1 MWLRLAALAVFAV
14 VPVLHAQERSPV
26 PLFTLDQAIQRV
38 ASTHPDLRLVDGR
51 RDVLQANLDAAG
63 LRPPLTLGATLE
75 NAAGSGTY
83 RGFDQAELTVTLA
96 GTLERGGKLDA
107 RRTLVQANIDNLAPQ
122 REIARLDLLA
132 ETARRYLAV
141 TAAIRQR
148 EIADTDIE
156 QRKRS
161 VEAARRRHEAGASPE
176 SVVLTAQAAL
186 AEAELNRERAQ
197 QRERAARQTLAA
209 LWNQRDPDFGTV
221 AGDPLALP
229 ALEDF
234 AQLSAWL
241 ERTPELAQLAGEARI
256 REAQVRLTRSE
267 TKADLQ
273 WQIGARALRGDDN
286 DVALIAGL
294 SVPLG
299 VSRRAQPGIR
309 AAEAELALSS
319 VEREALSIQLYS
331 TLSSAYGDYTT
342 ARMETERLSR
352 DVLPRLA
359 KAEQAADRAWRAGA
373 ISYMEWAMLQDQRVQ
388 ARSRQLQAALD
399 AQTALI
405 EIQRLTGQP
414 VVAAAGT
421 ASHSDN
427 TP

>member
-1 MWLRLAALAVFAV
+1 MGLRWAALAVFAV
-14 VPVLHAQERSPV
+14 VPVLHAQERPPV

-51 RDVLQANLDAAG
+51 RDVLQASLDVAG
-63 LRPPLTLGATLE
+63 LRPPLTLGATME
-75 NAAGSGTY
+75 NAAGSGAY

-107 RRTLVQANIDNLAPQ
+107 RRALAQANIDSLAPQ
-122 REIARLDLLA
+122 REVNRLDLLA

-141 TAAIRQR
+141 TAALRQG
-148 EIADTDIE
+148 EIAEVDIE
-156 QRKRS
+156 QRKRT
-161 VEAARRRHEAGASPE
+161 VEAARRRHEAGAAPE
-176 SVVLTAQAAL
+176 SVVLAAQAAL
-186 AEAELNRERAQ
+186 AEAELDCARAR

-221 AGDPLALP
+221 AGDPLVLP

-234 AQLSAWL
+234 ARLSAWL
-241 ERTPELAQLAGEARI
+241 EGTPELARLAGEARI
-256 REAQVRLTRSE
+256 REAQVRLARSE
-267 TKADLQ
+267 ARGDLQ
-273 WQIGARALRGDDN
+273 WQVGARALRGDGD
-286 DVALIAGL
+286 DVAWVAGL
-294 SVPLG
+294 SMPLG
-299 VSRRAQPGIR
+299 TSRRAQPGIR
-309 AAEAELALSS
+309 AAEAELALGP
-319 VEREALSIQLYS
+319 VEREALSIRLYS

-342 ARMETERLSR
+342 ARMEAERLTR
-352 DVLPRLA
+352 DVLPKLA

-373 ISYMEWAMLQDQRVQ
+373 ISYMEWAMLQDQRIQ

-414 VVAAAGT
+414 VVAAAGN
-421 ASHSDN
+421 APHLDD

>member
-1 MWLRLAALAVFAV
+1 
-14 VPVLHAQERSPV
+14 
-26 PLFTLDQAIQRV
+26 
-38 ASTHPDLRLVDGR
+38 
-51 RDVLQANLDAAG
+51 
-63 LRPPLTLGATLE
+63 
-75 NAAGSGTY
+75 
-83 RGFDQAELTVTLA
+83 
-96 GTLERGGKLDA
+96 
-107 RRTLVQANIDNLAPQ
+107 
-122 REIARLDLLA
+122 
-132 ETARRYLAV
+132 
-141 TAAIRQR
+141 
-148 EIADTDIE
+148 
-156 QRKRS
+156 
-161 VEAARRRHEAGASPE
+161 
-176 SVVLTAQAAL
+176 
-186 AEAELNRERAQ
+186 
-197 QRERAARQTLAA
+197 
-209 LWNQRDPDFGTV
+209 
-221 AGDPLALP
+221 
-229 ALEDF
+229 
-234 AQLSAWL
+234 
-241 ERTPELAQLAGEARI
+241 
-256 REAQVRLTRSE
+256 
-267 TKADLQ
+267 
-273 WQIGARALRGDDN
+273 
-286 DVALIAGL
+286 
-294 SVPLG
+294 